1 MGNLDK
7 EVSIINKIIVN
18 AIIHGETR
26 SPYYINE
33 EALISSMNEYLE
45 VKGLTGEYEIV
56 DDIYYP
62 PDDNLRGYWKIFQF
76 RRK

>member
-1 MGNLDK
+1 MNNLDK
-7 EVSIINKIIVN
+7 EVDIVNKIIVN

-33 EALISSMNEYLE
+33 EALVNSMNEYLE
-45 VKGLTGEYEIV
+45 VKGLSGEYEIV
-56 DDIYYP
+56 DDVYYP

-76 RRK
+76 RHK